1 MGGGDTQSDVKM
13 EKNMHSKIG
22 KITSGFG
29 TFQLKSV
36 LVKNDAGDWGSEP
49 NKNAVGIIRSTNF
62 NNNGVLDLSD
72 IAYRTLSPL
81 KIKDKKL
88 SLSDILVER
97 SGGSDT
103 QPVGRV
109 GFITEE
115 IAAKGYSFANFIQ
128 RISLDNT
135 VDAKYVYYCLQQMYE
150 MGITASMQFQTTGIR
165 NLDWKYYIRTI
176 LPKPNKSEQT
186 AIANILSKVDEAIA
200 TVESSI
206 AAVER
211 LKKSLMQNLLTGKMK
226 PDGTFRTP
234 DEFYTDPKFGKVPV
248 GWEIK
253 KLKEVCINNGE
264 YGANASA
271 IPYNGAS
278 PRYIRITDIDDYGQL
293 LEDDKA
299 TIDLK
304 DYNKYLLQDGDFL
317 FARTGD
323 TVGKSLLYKKEQMG
337 LAVYAGYLIK
347 YSFDKEKLIPEY
359 FNLVA
364 KSVFFEQFKVAMKRV
379 GAKPNINSREYASF
393 KILLPKDTKEQQQIL
408 SQFDNIDDI
417 VKRNTNKVRILE
429 RLKKAL
435 MQNLLTGKIRINN

>member
-1 MGGGDTQSDVKM
+1 MKGWKYDKFKNQIQSKSGYTW
-13 EKNMHSKIG
+13 SKEQEQ
-22 KITSGFG
+22 KFR
-29 TFQLKSV
+29 
-36 LVKNDAGDWGSEP
+36 EP
-49 NKNAVGIIRSTNF
+49 NSVRVLTVSNIQEK
-62 NNNGVLDLSD
+62 LDLTEEL
-72 IAYRTLSPL
+72 YL
-81 KIKDKKL
+81 KDVSSKDKKEKAVSKDWCIAVSSNGNRKRIGNPIFVKDDTDYL
-88 SLSDILVER
+88 FASFLTAFRPNSDSDILPEYFYR
-97 SGGSDT
+97 WLSS
-103 QPVGRV
+103 
-109 GFITEE
+109 EE
-115 IAAKGYSFANFIQ
+115 IQERLSSVSEG
-128 RISLDNT
+128 
-135 VDAKYVYYCLQQMYE
+135 
-150 MGITASMQFQTTGIR
+150 TTGLGNLDIRYLR
-165 NLDWKYYIRTI
+165 NLDVYFPEKEEQLTI
-176 LPKPNKSEQT
+176 
-186 AIANILSKVDEAIA
+186 INILSKVDKAIA
-200 TVESSI
+200 AVESSI
-206 AAVER
+206 AAAER

-271 IPYNGAS
+271 IPYNGVS

-393 KILLPKDTKEQQQIL
+393 KFLLPKDTKEQQQIL

-417 VKRNTNKVRILE
+417 VKRKNTNKVRILE

-435 MQNLLTGKIRINN
+435 MQNLLTGKVRINN